1 MGLGCLGALGFNG
14 FGILCS
20 GFSGL
25 NGFRDLGLHVEA
37 SIIRVGATM
46 LGFRVEGS
54 ISDVRGFLGNGRNNT
69 GLVRCFK
76 IVDARVCKG
85 SVKA

>member
-54 ISDVRGFLGNGRNNT
+54 ISDVRGFWVMAGTIRALLGVLR
-69 GLVRCFK
+69 L
-76 IVDARVCKG
+76 
-85 SVKA
+85 

>member
-54 ISDVRGFLGNGRNNT
+54 I
-69 GLVRCFK
+69 
-76 IVDARVCKG
+76 
-85 SVKA
+85 